1 MPEHVSAAR
10 HWGGFLV
17 AGLSAM
23 AVDAGLLEA
32 LTRFAGLGPLAA
44 RPISILGAMVVSW
57 AINRRVTF
65 AVAAA
70 PSWAEFARFAVASA
84 ASISVNYLVFAAI
97 LAVFPGIRA
106 YPSVAI
112 VPASMVS
119 MFVSYVGFRF
129 GAFRSPSAKS

>member
-1 MPEHVSAAR
+1 
-10 HWGGFLV
+10 
-17 AGLSAM
+17 M